1 MLKDKGGE
9 IETMAR
15 KAVQMTPSSLRMLI
29 FATDVL
35 LARDLMEK
43 ESQAAE
49 SSEALSEGRD
59 LQEM

>member
-1 MLKDKGGE
+1 MTTQKK
-9 IETMAR
+9 ISAMAR

-49 SSEALSEGRD
+49 SSGALSEKRE
-59 LQEM
+59 LQEA

>member
-35 LARDLMEK
+35 LARDQMEK
-43 ESQAAE
+43 EMQKT
-49 SSEALSEGRD
+49 EAGLGD
-59 LQEM
+59 LREA

>member
-1 MLKDKGGE
+1 MTTQKK
-9 IETMAR
+9 ISAMAR

-35 LARDLMEK
+35 LARDQMEK

-49 SSEALSEGRD
+49 SSGALSEKRD
-59 LQEM
+59 LQEA